1 MGTALTRPGV
11 CSKWKF
17 EQCHRRLN
25 TDSCHFTWVLFSSTC
40 NPQLGSRSH
49 KIKTIHIFSL
59 LSLKL
64 NLKVLFCRR
73 LVDRNIWVSAK
84 WQENEWSS
92 IRSGYL
98 EGGLAINWHKTLHS
112 LASPIKT
119 SCLLQV
125 CTWKCHYVHRTN
137 LSFSNIF
144 IQPFSREALKIIQI
158 EFSPKLIKKRSKML
172 RLVVN
177 WFLFF
182 PLTFLWVK

>member
-1 MGTALTRPGV
+1 MLSIAMADNVISYKKIKKKIKKIIKKKLGTALTRPGV

-25 TDSCHFTWVLFSSTC
+25 TDSCHFTWVLFSSTR

-125 CTWKCHYVHRTN
+125 CTWKCLYVPRTN
-137 LSFSNIF
+137 LSF
-144 IQPFSREALKIIQI
+144 
-158 EFSPKLIKKRSKML
+158 
-172 RLVVN
+172 
-177 WFLFF
+177 
-182 PLTFLWVK
+182 LTFLFSPFQEKPWKYYR